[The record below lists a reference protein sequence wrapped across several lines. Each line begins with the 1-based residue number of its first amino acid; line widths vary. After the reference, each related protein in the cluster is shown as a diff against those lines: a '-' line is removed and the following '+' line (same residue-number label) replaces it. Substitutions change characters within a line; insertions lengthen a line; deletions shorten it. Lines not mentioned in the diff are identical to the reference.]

1 MKSPATSPTFSAH
14 TDRLVRSF
22 FCPRCDD
29 LMVAPA
35 LSQHVNHDVVRHWWS
50 CESCGHE
57 FRTTVQLPT
66 LPAEALQQAM
76 A

>member
-1 MKSPATSPTFSAH
+1 MSTAPN
-14 TDRLVRSF
+14 DRTKILR
-22 FCPRCDD
+22 RLI

-35 LSQHVNHDVVRHWWS
+35 LSQHVKHDLVRHWWS

-57 FRTTVQLPT
+57 FHTTVRLPT
-66 LPAEALQQAM
+66 LPTEVLQQQAM